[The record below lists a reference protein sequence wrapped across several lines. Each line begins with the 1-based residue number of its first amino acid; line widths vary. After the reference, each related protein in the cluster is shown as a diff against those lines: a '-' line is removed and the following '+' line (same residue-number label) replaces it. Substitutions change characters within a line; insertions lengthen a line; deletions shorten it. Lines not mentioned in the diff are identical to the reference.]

1 MFTILIGEKRI
12 AVTDAPE
19 DDAQELI
26 ASDLFRD
33 DLASVLTDGKP
44 LWDGKDKL
52 SLAKA
57 TEDEIAEFNSAEPD
71 EEEDE
76 EEDEP
81 SIVFL
86 IDIDED

>member
-19 DDAQELI
+19 DDARELI

-44 LWDGKDKL
+44 LWDGEAKVTL
-52 SLAKA
+52 EKA
-57 TEDEIAEFNSAEPD
+57 TAEEIAEFNAAEPD

>member
-19 DDAQELI
+19 DEAQELI
-26 ASDLFRD
+26 SSDLFRD

-57 TEDEIAEFNSAEPD
+57 TEEEIAEFNAAEPD

-76 EEDEP
+76 EEEEP

-86 IDIDED
+86 VDIDED

>member
-19 DDAQELI
+19 EDAQELI
-26 ASDLFRD
+26 TSDLFRD

-44 LWDGKDKL
+44 LWDGEAKVTL
-52 SLAKA
+52 EKA

-71 EEEDE
+71 EEEDGD
-76 EEDEP
+76 EDEP